1 MARQRRNPDIHE
13 GQTIGRFRVIRYA
26 GRVRGTRTGWL
37 CECTEC
43 GEMVSLEGFEIY
55 RSGPKPCRRY
65 TIETQAAQALAKK
78 EARKA
83 EAQPAAP
90 KEKKRR
96 IQAHDKNAPPPKETE
111 NLRVARVTIKRLAA
125 LPEQIRE
132 AVEADIHVRVRAQRG
147 MGICIDLDRLYVEA
161 IDVAKAAIRAG
172 EPLGGAPPERYEARR
187 SYQVYQGP
195 KGA

>member
-13 GQTIGRFRVIRYA
+13 GQQIGRFRVLNYA

-43 GEMVSLEGFEIY
+43 GETLSLEGFEIY
-55 RSGPKPCRRY
+55 RSGSKPCRRHM
-65 TIETQAAQALAKK
+65 IEVQAARALAKK

-96 IQAHDKNAPPPKETE
+96 IQSHDKNAPPPNETE

-125 LPEQIRE
+125 LPERLRE
-132 AVEADIHVRVRAQRG
+132 AVEADIRVRVRAQRG

-161 IDVAKAAIRAG
+161 IDVVKAALKAG
-172 EPLGGAPPERYEARR
+172 GPLGPAPMERYEPRR